1 MMAKALSEAAIR
13 QYRDEGYY
21 FPVQVLSNDE
31 TLALRRKLEAFEATQ
46 GHPLDGAQRSK
57 SHLLFKW
64 VDDLMRNDRLVD
76 AIEDLIGPDIL
87 CWNTV
92 FWIKEPHTPSYVGWH
107 QDLKYWG
114 LDNDELVS
122 VWIALSPANRESGCM
137 SVLPG
142 SHKRQILAHDDTYH
156 ENNLLT
162 RGQEIAVKVDES
174 ETVLM
179 ALEPGQA
186 SFHNVKSAHG
196 SGPNESDDRRIGLSL
211 HYMPTHT
218 KQTLAEWD
226 TAALVRGEDRFG
238 HFVHTPRPATDF
250 DPEAVA
256 FHERAT
262 TATRE
267 IVYKD
272 SIAEVHTL

>member
-1 MMAKALSEAAIR
+1 MPKVLNEAAIR

-21 FPVQVLSNDE
+21 FPVPVLTVEE
-31 TLALRRKLEAFEATQ
+31 TLALRQKLETFESSQ

-64 VDDLMRNDRLVD
+64 VDDLMRDDRLVD

-87 CWNTV
+87 CWNSV
-92 FWIKEPHTPSYVGWH
+92 FWIKEAHTPSYVGWH

-122 VWIALSPANRESGCM
+122 VWIALSPATRESGCM

-142 SHKRQILAHDDTYH
+142 SHRRQMLAHDDTYH
-156 ENNLLT
+156 ENNMLS
-162 RGQEIAVKVDES
+162 RGQEIAVDVDKAK
-174 ETVLM
+174 TVLM

-196 SGPNESDDRRIGLSL
+196 SGPNNSADRRIGLSL

-218 KQTLAEWD
+218 RQTLADWD

-238 HFVHTPRPATDF
+238 NFVHTPRPAADF
-250 DPEAVA
+250 DPDAVA
-256 FHERAT
+256 FHDRAT
-262 TATRE
+262 AATRE

-272 SIAEVHTL
+272 SAAESHSI

>member
-1 MMAKALSEAAIR
+1 MPNALSAAAIR

-21 FPVQVLSNDE
+21 FPVPVLTADE
-31 TLALRRKLEAFEATQ
+31 TLALRQKLEAFESSQ

-64 VDDLMRNDRLVD
+64 VDDVMRNDRLVD

-87 CWNTV
+87 CWNSV
-92 FWIKEPHTPSYVGWH
+92 FWIKEAHTPSYVGWH

-122 VWIALSPANRESGCM
+122 VWIALSPATRESGCM

-142 SHKRQILAHDDTYH
+142 SHNRQMLAHDDTYH
-156 ENNLLT
+156 ENNMLT
-162 RGQEIAVKVDES
+162 RGQEIAVNVDES

-179 ALEPGQA
+179 ALDPGQA

-196 SGPNESDDRRIGLSL
+196 SGPNNSADRRIGLSF

-218 KQTLAEWD
+218 RQTLADWD

-238 HFVHTPRPATDF
+238 NFVHTPRPAADF
-250 DPEAVA
+250 DPVAVA
-256 FHERAT
+256 FHDRAT
-262 TATRE
+262 AATRD
-267 IVYKD
+267 IVYKN
-272 SIAEVHTL
+272 SNAETHTL

>member
-1 MMAKALSEAAIR
+1 MAKALSDAAIR
-13 QYRDEGYY
+13 QYRDEGYF
-21 FPVQVLSNDE
+21 FPVPVLSAEE
-31 TLALRRKLEAFEATQ
+31 TQGLRQKLESFEASQ

-64 VDDLMRNDRLVD
+64 VDDVMRNDRLVD
-76 AIEDLIGPDIL
+76 AVEDLIGPNIL

-92 FWIKEPHTPSYVGWH
+92 FWIKEAHTPSYVGWH

-122 VWIALSPANRESGCM
+122 VWIALSPATPESGCM

-142 SHKRQILAHDDTYH
+142 SHKRQMLPHDDTYH

-162 RGQEIAVKVDES
+162 RGQEVAVHVDEK
-174 ETVLM
+174 ETVVM

-196 SGPNESDDRRIGLSL
+196 SGPNNSADRRIGLSL

-218 KQTLAEWD
+218 KQTLADWD
-226 TAALVRGEDRFG
+226 TAALVRGDDRFG
-238 HFVHTPRPATDF
+238 HFVHTPRPAADF
-250 DPEAVA
+250 DAEAVA
-256 FHERAT
+256 FHDRAT
-262 TATRE
+262 AATRE

-272 SIAEVHTL
+272 STAETHTL

>member
-1 MMAKALSEAAIR
+1 MPKALNEAAIR

-21 FPVQVLSNDE
+21 FPVPVLTVDE
-31 TLALRRKLEAFEATQ
+31 TLALRQKLEAFESSQ

-64 VDDLMRNDRLVD
+64 VDDVMRDDRLVD
-76 AIEDLIGPDIL
+76 AIEDLIGPNIL
-87 CWNTV
+87 CWNSV
-92 FWIKEPHTPSYVGWH
+92 FWIKEAHTPSYVGWH

-114 LDNDELVS
+114 LDNDKLVS
-122 VWIALSPANRESGCM
+122 VWIALSPATRESGCM

-142 SHKRQILAHDDTYH
+142 SHRRQMLQHDDTYQ
-156 ENNLLT
+156 ENNMLT
-162 RGQEIAVKVDES
+162 RGQEIAVDVDEA

-196 SGPNESDDRRIGLSL
+196 SGPNNSADRRIGLSL

-218 KQTLAEWD
+218 RQTLADWD

-238 HFVHTPRPATDF
+238 NFVHTPRPAADF

-262 TATRE
+262 AATRE

-272 SIAEVHTL
+272 SAAESHTI

>member
-1 MMAKALSEAAIR
+1 MPKALSEAAIR

-21 FPVQVLSNDE
+21 LPVPVLTVDE
-31 TLALRRKLEAFEATQ
+31 TLALRQKLEAFESSQ

-64 VDDLMRNDRLVD
+64 VDDVMRDDRLVD
-76 AIEDLIGPDIL
+76 AIEDLIGPNIL
-87 CWNTV
+87 CWNSV
-92 FWIKEPHTPSYVGWH
+92 FWIKEAHTPSYVGWH

-122 VWIALSPANRESGCM
+122 VWIALSPATRESGCM

-142 SHKRQILAHDDTYH
+142 SHRRQMLQHNDTYH
-156 ENNLLT
+156 ENNMLT
-162 RGQEIAVKVDES
+162 RGQEIAVDVDEAA
-174 ETVLM
+174 TVLM
-179 ALEPGQA
+179 ALEPGEA

-196 SGPNESDDRRIGLSL
+196 SGPNNSAERRIGLSL

-218 KQTLAEWD
+218 RQTLADWD

-238 HFVHTPRPATDF
+238 NFVHTPRPAADF

-256 FHERAT
+256 FHDRAT
-262 TATRE
+262 AATRE

-272 SIAEVHTL
+272 SAAQSHTL

>member
-1 MMAKALSEAAIR
+1 MPKALNEAAIR
-13 QYRDEGYY
+13 QYRNEGFYL
-21 FPVQVLSNDE
+21 PVPVLTVHE
-31 TLALRRKLEAFEATQ
+31 TLALCQKLETFESSQ
-46 GHPLDGAQRSK
+46 GHLLDGAQRSK

-64 VDDLMRNDRLVD
+64 VDDVMRDDRLVD
-76 AIEDLIGPDIL
+76 AIEDLIGPNIL
-87 CWNTV
+87 CWNSV
-92 FWIKEPHTPSYVGWH
+92 FWIKEAHTPSYVGWH

-122 VWIALSPANRESGCM
+122 VWIALSPATRESGCM
-137 SVLPG
+137 SVMPG
-142 SHKRQILAHDDTYH
+142 SHKRQMLPHDDTYH
-156 ENNLLT
+156 ENNMLT
-162 RGQEIAVKVDES
+162 RGQEVAVEVDEA

-196 SGPNESDDRRIGLSL
+196 SGPNNSADRRIGLSL

-218 KQTLAEWD
+218 KQTLADWD
-226 TAALVRGEDRFG
+226 SAALVRGEDRFG
-238 HFVHTPRPATDF
+238 NFVHTPRPAADF

-256 FHERAT
+256 FHERASA
-262 TATRE
+262 ATRE

-272 SIAEVHTL
+272 STAESHSL

>member
-1 MMAKALSEAAIR
+1 MAKALSEAAIR

-21 FPVQVLSNDE
+21 FPVPVLSADE
-31 TLALRRKLEAFEATQ
+31 TLALRRKLEAFESGQ

-76 AIEDLIGPDIL
+76 AIEDLIGPNIL

-122 VWIALSPANRESGCM
+122 VWIALSPATRESGCM

-142 SHKRQILAHDDTYH
+142 SHKRQMLEHDDTYH

-196 SGPNESDDRRIGLSL
+196 SGPNISDDRRIGLSL

-218 KQTLAEWD
+218 RQTLAEWD
-226 TAALVRGEDRFG
+226 TAALVRGEDSFG
-238 HFVHTPRPATDF
+238 HFVHTPRPTIDF

-272 SIAEVHTL
+272 SAAAVHTL

>member
-1 MMAKALSEAAIR
+1 MPKALSEAAVR
-13 QYRDEGYY
+13 QYRDEGYF
-21 FPVQVLSNDE
+21 FPVPVLSADE
-31 TLALRRKLEAFEATQ
+31 ALAARQKLEAFEGGQ

-64 VDDLMRNDRLVD
+64 VDDIMRTPRLVD
-76 AIEDLIGPDIL
+76 AVEDLIGPNIL

-92 FWIKEPHTPSYVGWH
+92 FWIKEAQTPSYVGWH

-142 SHKRQILAHDDTYH
+142 SHRRQLMSHDDTYH
-156 ENNLLT
+156 ENNMLT
-162 RGQEIAVKVDES
+162 RGQEIAVEVDES

-196 SGPNESDDRRIGLSL
+196 SGPNNSLDRRIGLSL

-218 KQTLAEWD
+218 KQTLADWD
-226 TAALVRGEDRFG
+226 TAALVRGEDRYG
-238 HFVHTPRPATDF
+238 HFVHAPQPAIDF

-262 TATRE
+262 NATRE

-272 SIAEVHTL
+272 SAAEAHTL

>member
-1 MMAKALSEAAIR
+1 MPKALSEAAIR

-21 FPVQVLSNDE
+21 FPVPVLTPEE
-31 TLALRRKLEAFEATQ
+31 TLAARQKLETFETGQ
-46 GHPLDGAQRSK
+46 GHALDGAQRSK

-64 VDDLMRNDRLVD
+64 VDDIMRTPRLVD
-76 AIEDLIGPDIL
+76 AVEDLIGPNIL

-92 FWIKEPHTPSYVGWH
+92 FWIKEARTPSYVGWH

-142 SHKRQILAHDDTYH
+142 SHERQMLEHDDTYH

-196 SGPNESDDRRIGLSL
+196 SGPNNSSDRRIGLSL

-218 KQTLAEWD
+218 KQTLADWD
-226 TAALVRGEDRFG
+226 TAALVRGEDTFG
-238 HFVHTPRPATDF
+238 NFVHTPLPTMDF
-250 DPEAVA
+250 DPDAVA
-256 FHERAT
+256 FHTRAT
-262 TATRE
+262 DATRK

-272 SIAEVHTL
+272 SAAEAHTL

>member
-1 MMAKALSEAAIR
+1 MPKALNEAAIR

-21 FPVQVLSNDE
+21 LPVPVLTVDE
-31 TLALRRKLEAFEATQ
+31 TLALRQKLEAFESSQ

-64 VDDLMRNDRLVD
+64 VDDVMRDDLLVD
-76 AIEDLIGPDIL
+76 AIEDLIGPNIL
-87 CWNTV
+87 CWNSV
-92 FWIKEPHTPSYVGWH
+92 FWIKEAHTPSYVGWH

-122 VWIALSPANRESGCM
+122 VWIALSPATRESGCM

-142 SHKRQILAHDDTYH
+142 SHRRQMLQHDDTYH
-156 ENNLLT
+156 ENNMLT
-162 RGQEIAVKVDES
+162 RGQEIAVDVDDA

-196 SGPNESDDRRIGLSL
+196 SGPNNSADRRIGLSL

-218 KQTLAEWD
+218 KQTLADWD

-238 HFVHTPRPATDF
+238 NFVHTPRPAADF

-256 FHERAT
+256 FHDRAT
-262 TATRE
+262 AATRE

-272 SIAEVHTL
+272 SAAQSHTL

>member
-1 MMAKALSEAAIR
+1 MAKALSEGAIR

-21 FPVQVLSNDE
+21 FPVPVLTPEE
-31 TLALRRKLEAFEATQ
+31 TLAARRKLEAFEARQ

-64 VDDLMRNDRLVD
+64 VDDIMRTPRLVD
-76 AIEDLIGPDIL
+76 AVEDLIGPNIL

-92 FWIKEPHTPSYVGWH
+92 FWIKEAHTPSYVGWH

-142 SHKRQILAHDDTYH
+142 SHRRQMLAHDDTYH
-156 ENNLLT
+156 ENNMLT

-196 SGPNESDDRRIGLSL
+196 SGPNNSDDRRIGLSL

-218 KQTLAEWD
+218 KQTLAAWD
-226 TAALVRGEDRFG
+226 TAALVRGEDTFG
-238 HFVHTPRPATDF
+238 NFVHTPLPAADF

-256 FHERAT
+256 FHDRAT
-262 TATRE
+262 TATRK
-267 IVYKD
+267 IVYKN
-272 SIAEVHTL
+272 SAAEVHTL